1 MPKQNLRYR
10 IAGWRNHLR
19 VIRMARQ
26 VAAHI
31 PKTSTAQPVVFF
43 NASTRITGLS
53 QNAAFTLLTSW
64 SLRLSGVP
72 VRYFVCQSGMSHC
85 VLGTDRENYRK
96 APPCK
101 ACLRQSRRLYTGG
114 EVYWFPYTSDPEL
127 VAALKGLSVDE
138 LCVFEY
144 KTAKGPLVTPGLSI
158 PLGSLVLPS
167 LRWALRRHTLP
178 DDEAT
183 RYLLRQYILSA
194 YNIAQEF
201 SAFLD
206 QTKPSAAVIFN
217 GIMYPEATARWV
229 AQARGTRVITY
240 EVGFQRFSAF
250 FTEGDATAYPIQIP
264 KDFELNPEQDAR
276 LDEYLQKRFQ
286 GHFTMAGIRFWPE
299 MRGLDQSFLNKAA
312 RFRQI
317 VPVFTNVVYDTSQV
331 HANKVFPQMFAWLD
345 SLLELIRSHPDT
357 LFVIRAHPD
366 EMRPG
371 TAKQSRESVRDW
383 VAANGLKKLPN
394 IVFIDSQEY
403 FSSYELIRRSKFVM
417 VYNSSI
423 GMEAVLLGA
432 PVICGGKA
440 RFTQYPMVFSPET
453 PADYLEMA
461 EQFLSAERIEV
472 PSDFRRN
479 ARRFL
484 YYQLFRSSLSFEDY
498 LQDVR
503 RKGYVQLKSFSWQAL
518 LPENSPTLQV
528 LVDGIA
534 GESLERQ
541 ARLRS
546 KEGNSEGSLF
556 LTEDKA

>member
-1 MPKQNLRYR
+1 M
-10 IAGWRNHLR
+10 
-19 VIRMARQ
+19 
-26 VAAHI
+26 
-31 PKTSTAQPVVFF
+31 
-43 NASTRITGLS
+43 
-53 QNAAFTLLTSW
+53 
-64 SLRLSGVP
+64 
-72 VRYFVCQSGMSHC
+72 
-85 VLGTDRENYRK
+85 
-96 APPCK
+96 
-101 ACLRQSRRLYTGG
+101 
-114 EVYWFPYTSDPEL
+114 
-127 VAALKGLSVDE
+127 
-138 LCVFEY
+138 
-144 KTAKGPLVTPGLSI
+144 
-158 PLGSLVLPS
+158 
-167 LRWALRRHTLP
+167 RH
-178 DDEAT
+178 
-183 RYLLRQYILSA
+183 
-194 YNIAQEF
+194 
-201 SAFLD
+201 LD
-206 QTKPSAAVIFN
+206 QA
-217 GIMYPEATARWV
+217 
-229 AQARGTRVITY
+229 
-240 EVGFQRFSAF
+240 
-250 FTEGDATAYPIQIP
+250 
-264 KDFELNPEQDAR
+264 
-276 LDEYLQKRFQ
+276 
-286 GHFTMAGIRFWPE
+286 
-299 MRGLDQSFLNKAA
+299 FLNKAA

-331 HANKVFPQMFAWLD
+331 HANKVFPHMFAWLD

-357 LFVIRAHPD
+357 VFVIRAHPD

-394 IVFIDSQEY
+394 VVFIDSQEY

-503 RKGYVQLKSFSWQAL
+503 RKGYVQLKKFPWQAL